1 MCSARAT
8 AHCRLCSDATAAV
21 VMVLVLLVLL
31 LLMPV
36 LLLALV
42 LLLLVL
48 VLVLVVVSTRPPALS
63 RSSLTRWHR
72 SAARAAASLTP
83 TPLP

>member
-42 LLLLVL
+42 LLLVVL
-48 VLVLVVVSTRPPALS
+48 VMVSTRPPALS

-72 SAARAAASLTP
+72 SAGRAAASLTP
-83 TPLP
+83 TPFP